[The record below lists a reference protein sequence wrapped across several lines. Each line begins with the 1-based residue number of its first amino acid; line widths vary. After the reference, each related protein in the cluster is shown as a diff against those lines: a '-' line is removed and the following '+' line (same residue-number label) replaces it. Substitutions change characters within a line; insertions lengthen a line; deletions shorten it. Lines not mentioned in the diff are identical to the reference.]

1 MTLRRRILLF
11 FAICVLLALAV
22 PVDGAEACTGSIR
35 VAAGRMTLYRVDGGD
50 LQNWS
55 DPTAARAL
63 ADYVQTN
70 GIPGVTRTA
79 DETGHV
85 VFGGLQ
91 PGLYLLMGPGD
102 IPPFL
107 VPIPMKVGEQLYYEI
122 QAAPKTAPSHPD
134 TGQPVGLLPWT
145 LAAAAAGL
153 GLSLVL
159 RRKTA

>member
-22 PVDGAEACTGSIR
+22 PVEGAEPGTGTIR

-50 LQNWS
+50 LPNWS
-55 DPTAARAL
+55 DPAAARAW
-63 ADYVQTN
+63 ADHVQAD

-85 VFGGLQ
+85 VFDGLQ

-102 IPPFL
+102 IQPFL
-107 VPIPMKVGEQLYYEI
+107 VPIPMKVGERLYHEI

-134 TGQPVGLLPWT
+134 TGQPMGLFPWA
-145 LAAAAAGL
+145 LAASASGL
-153 GLSLVL
+153 GFSLVL